1 VDIIFPNSPERST
14 AVDPSFA
21 SEQLAAQAAGFSV
34 ALYSHES
41 IEAQQSV
48 VVSNVKSGSRLLLR
62 GWMMSGEQH
71 EALAAAI
78 TRQGAQLV
86 VNSPGY
92 AEAHYLPYS
101 YGHLWP
107 ETAESIWMEG
117 DDETEAWNLYQKLTD
132 TNALIKDW
140 VKSAKHRWK
149 DACFIPAGT
158 DRARF
163 SEIFQAFRQARGHL
177 FNRGVVF
184 RRYVPLATHGT
195 DMRGF
200 PLVEEFRL
208 FFFRGALIAMPDAD
222 GTDEVKRQLPRWTA
236 IAKKFSSPFVTIDVA
251 KLDSANWIV
260 VEAGDGGVSGLPLS
274 IDPAAFYQALAR
286 ETHDLL

>member
-1 VDIIFPNSPERST
+1 VDIFFPNSPERLNE
-14 AVDPSFA
+14 ADPSFA
-21 SEQLAAQAAGFSV
+21 SEQIAARAAGFGV

-41 IEAQQSV
+41 IEARQPV
-48 VVSNVKSGSRLLLR
+48 MVSNVKSGSRLLLR

-71 EALAAAI
+71 EALASAI
-78 TRQGAQLV
+78 TRHGAQLV
-86 VNSPGY
+86 VNSADY
-92 AEAHYLPYS
+92 TEAHYLPHAYR
-101 YGHLWP
+101 HLWP
-107 ETAESIWMEG
+107 DTAESIWMKG
-117 DDETEAWNLYQKLTD
+117 DDKNEAWSLYQKFRDTD
-132 TNALIKDW
+132 ALIKDW

-149 DACFIPAGT
+149 DACFLPAGT

-163 SEIFQAFRQARGHL
+163 SEIFHAFRQARGHL

-208 FFFRGALIAMPDAD
+208 FFFQGALIAMPDAD
-222 GTDEVKRQLPRWTA
+222 GADEVQQQLPRWTE
-236 IAKKFSSPFVTIDVA
+236 IAKKFRSPFVTIDVA
-251 KLDSANWIV
+251 KLDSGNWIV

-274 IDPAAFYQALAR
+274 IDPEAFYQALAR